1 MLGAA
6 AAAAAGAGV
15 GGAGGSR
22 GGGGGGAAAAGG
34 SVLVQGEGS
43 RNDSDVELGLWEG
56 VCDMKR
62 PAWNCVFQ
70 LKDKKIF
77 PARAWQ
83 SWERPR
89 KSGVPMMSSAICSE

>member
-6 AAAAAGAGV
+6 GSVLGAAAAAGAGV

-22 GGGGGGAAAAGG
+22 GGGGGGGAAAAACG
-34 SVLVQGEGS
+34 SVLVQREVGS
-43 RNDSDVELGLWEG
+43 RHDADVELGLWEG

-70 LKDKKIF
+70 LKDKKI
-77 PARAWQ
+77 
-83 SWERPR
+83 
-89 KSGVPMMSSAICSE
+89 

>member
-1 MLGAA
+1 MLGAAGSVLGA

-22 GGGGGGAAAAGG
+22 GGGGGGGAAAAACG
-34 SVLVQGEGS
+34 SVLVQREVGS
-43 RNDSDVELGLWEG
+43 RHDADVELELWEG

-70 LKDKKIF
+70 LKDKKI
-77 PARAWQ
+77 
-83 SWERPR
+83 
-89 KSGVPMMSSAICSE
+89 

>member
-6 AAAAAGAGV
+6 GSVLGAAAAAGAGV

-22 GGGGGGAAAAGG
+22 GGGGGGAAAAAACG
-34 SVLVQGEGS
+34 SVLVQREVGS
-43 RNDSDVELGLWEG
+43 RHDADVELGLWEG

-70 LKDKKIF
+70 LKDKKI
-77 PARAWQ
+77 
-83 SWERPR
+83 
-89 KSGVPMMSSAICSE
+89 

>member
-6 AAAAAGAGV
+6 GSVLGAAAAAGAGV

-22 GGGGGGAAAAGG
+22 GGGGGGGGGGAAAAAAAAACG
-34 SVLVQGEGS
+34 SVLVQREVGS
-43 RNDSDVELGLWEG
+43 RHDADVELGLWEG

-70 LKDKKIF
+70 LKDKKI
-77 PARAWQ
+77 
-83 SWERPR
+83 
-89 KSGVPMMSSAICSE
+89 

>member
-6 AAAAAGAGV
+6 GSVLGAAAAAGAGV

-22 GGGGGGAAAAGG
+22 GGGGGGAAAAAAAAACG
-34 SVLVQGEGS
+34 SVLVQREVGS
-43 RNDSDVELGLWEG
+43 RHDADVELGLWEG

-70 LKDKKIF
+70 LKDKKI
-77 PARAWQ
+77 
-83 SWERPR
+83 
-89 KSGVPMMSSAICSE
+89 